1 MFDYKLLKLLEGGVC
16 AYLRGGGAY
25 LRGGRLNRENT
36 VMVFFTLSK
45 YSILTLTKMA
55 DVQFARMLCGRKWF

>member
-1 MFDYKLLKLLEGGVC
+1 MFDYKFLKLLEGGVR
-16 AYLRGGGAY
+16 LLERVGAY

>member
-1 MFDYKLLKLLEGGVC
+1 MC